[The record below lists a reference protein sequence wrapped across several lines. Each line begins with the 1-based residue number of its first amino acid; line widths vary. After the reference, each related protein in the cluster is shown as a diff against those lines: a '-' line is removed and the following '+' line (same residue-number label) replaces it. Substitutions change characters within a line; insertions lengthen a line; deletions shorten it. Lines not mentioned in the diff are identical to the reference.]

1 MCAVFYTCSLLLRGY
16 DSLFFML
23 QPHQLHT
30 SELSEVNQRKRRKM
44 RPELSQ
50 RSNLNSVPDAPQVSG
65 DSSLKSEALGTLQL
79 GSIHVVWHKPDVT
92 EGKPGNTESS
102 M

>member
-1 MCAVFYTCSLLLRGY
+1 MCAVFYACSLLLRGY
-16 DSLFFML
+16 DSQFFML

-44 RPELSQ
+44 RPELRQ
-50 RSNLNSVPDAPQVSG
+50 RSNLNSMPDAPQVSG
-65 DSSLKSEALGTLQL
+65 DRSLSCEALGTLQL
-79 GSIHVVWHKPDVT
+79 GSTHEVWHKPDVT
-92 EGKPGNTESS
+92 EGKPGNIESS